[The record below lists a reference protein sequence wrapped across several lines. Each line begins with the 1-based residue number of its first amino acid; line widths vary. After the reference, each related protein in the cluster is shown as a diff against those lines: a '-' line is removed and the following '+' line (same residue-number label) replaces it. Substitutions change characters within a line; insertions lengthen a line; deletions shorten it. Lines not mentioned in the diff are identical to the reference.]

1 MAITLAEAKVGMRD
15 KVSQQVI
22 DEFRRSSILLDNL
35 VFDNAISPG
44 TGGSTLTYGYVQLLT
59 PATAS
64 VRAINS
70 DYTANEAKRVEKT
83 AKAIIMG
90 GSFSVDRVLQ
100 ETSGAIDELAF
111 QASEKIKATS
121 NYFTNLVVNGSSK
134 ATADSGFVHGTF
146 DGLRKLLANASTNV
160 PSAVDIS
167 SIDADKSN
175 ALLDELD
182 EFMATL
188 DGRPTMLLMNTKM
201 LTKVK
206 SAARRAG
213 YFKREET
220 AFGTTVDM
228 YNGIPLVDA
237 GYYYNG
243 TTTTPII
250 GIDEGKTNIYA
261 LNIGLDGFHGI
272 SPTGNKVITARMP
285 DLNAPG
291 VMKTGDVELV
301 AGIVLKNSRK
311 AGVLSGITIGA

>member
-59 PATAS
+59 PSTAS

-83 AKAIIMG
+83 SKAIIMG

-111 QASEKIKATS
+111 QASEKIKATA

-134 ATADSGFVHGTF
+134 ATTDSGFVHGTF
-146 DGLRKLLANASTNV
+146 DGLRKLLATASTNV

-243 TTTTPII
+243 TSTVPII
-250 GIDEGKTNIYA
+250 GIDEGKTDIYA

-311 AGVLSGITIGA
+311 AGVLSGITIA